1 MVDAMDAQSWTRL
14 VGTLD
19 LFHALCD
26 DALAA
31 ACAVMRVDKVARNGL
46 IVEQGEPAARAYAL
60 GAGSV
65 RIAQTGEDGGQ
76 AIIRFIAPGEMFG
89 AVPLFTDHRFPADA
103 IAAEDS
109 LVLSWSERD
118 LRALI
123 GAHPAIAINL
133 ITIMGTRLA
142 ELQERVRE
150 LATQRIEQRIEQRIA
165 QAVLR
170 LASQA
175 GQDTRDGVKI
185 EFPLRRK
192 DLADYAGTTLH
203 TASRTL
209 AAWEK
214 AGLLTSHDRRLTVHD
229 IVDIRRIAALPP
241 G

>member
-1 MVDAMDAQSWTRL
+1 MRIDAMDAQAWAAK

-19 LFHALCD
+19 LFHALSAE
-26 DALAA
+26 ALAA
-31 ACAVMRVDKVARNGL
+31 ACQVMRIDRVVKNRL
-46 IVEQGEPAARAYAL
+46 IFEQGEPAQRAYAL
-60 GAGSV
+60 GEGSV
-65 RIAQTGEDGGQ
+65 RIAQTGGDGGQ
-76 AIIRFIAPGEMFG
+76 AVIRFIAPGEMFG
-89 AVPLFTDHRFPADA
+89 TVPLFTNHRFPADA

-118 LRALI
+118 LITLI

-133 ITIMGTRLA
+133 IGILGARLG

-150 LATQRIEQRIEQRIA
+150 LATQRIEQRIA

-170 LASQA
+170 LATQA

-214 AGLLTSHDRRLTVHD
+214 AGLLTSQDLRLTVHALA
-229 IVDIRRIAALPP
+229 DIRRIAELPVE
-241 G
+241 